1 MPGLLTDDDREQ
13 ATMSSEEA
21 VSLREHI
28 ERLLAEHE
36 RRHELD
42 RDATLRALE
51 EARRIIDERLEALNE
66 LRREV
71 TEDRG
76 QLVQRTLFDEKV
88 KTMDADRQLLR
99 DELSAIRSELA
110 NQRGRQAAYA
120 AVLATALIVVP
131 ILVQIL
137 LGRG

>member
-1 MPGLLTDDDREQ
+1 
-13 ATMSSEEA
+13 
-21 VSLREHI
+21 
-28 ERLLAEHE
+28 
-36 RRHELD
+36 
-42 RDATLRALE
+42 
-51 EARRIIDERLEALNE
+51 
-66 LRREV
+66 
-71 TEDRG
+71 
-76 QLVQRTLFDEKV
+76 VQRTLFDEKV

-120 AVLATALIVVP
+120 AVLAIALIVVP